1 MFEWR
6 WCRIWH
12 LLKGKGPP
20 VGLALTHRSPLLPLN
35 INFHP
40 VNGWRIILQGWRKE
54 RWYIFCGKCGSTFWI
69 CRCVLEN
76 YIRGLFAG
84 AHWSLGPVKVVFAK
98 SCDIWVWV
106 WFVVACLATVWYE
119 TFAWRMEL
127 RSTGQMWGLSSSL
140 KKARR
145 CYPALHSVLLIH
157 QHFKGPPS
165 TK

>member
-6 WCRIWH
+6 CCRIWH
-12 LLKGKGPP
+12 LLKGPP
-20 VGLALTHRSPLLPLN
+20 SGLALTHRSPLLPLN

-106 WFVVACLATVWYE
+106 WFFVACLIWNMCLAYGVEVHWPNVGIEFIFEESQTMLPCSAQCAVN
-119 TFAWRMEL
+119 TPTL
-127 RSTGQMWGLSSSL
+127 
-140 KKARR
+140 
-145 CYPALHSVLLIH
+145 
-157 QHFKGPPS
+157 
-165 TK
+165 